1 MVLLFYCG
9 VDFRCHEILG
19 SNQRPNDSSLIQ
31 IQHQSPRVFTM
42 TDNEIEA
49 LNQQKKKNENEEQ
62 FDKNVHELDREIK
75 IESTSSKLPI
85 LLNDSSD
92 VANEAEAGVT
102 SLKNAV
108 KSVSLSVTKKTSSHL
123 KSIGSYFSS
132 SSSSLLSS
140 ADSSATVLSTWSE
153 QQEKMRRRIER
164 ENPSRRLHIMALVP
178 DSLSASGNVNH
189 EQKLTTIQVNKNG
202 HMIITPDLS
211 LNMQEEEIESSS
223 VSSSQL
229 NDLFPLEECEDEEG
243 YDDSSTQDQQHNRG
257 KNQDISLLMTHQFK
271 TAKSG
276 ILYEYCVQRIIPP
289 RAKNTSRRS
298 PEESLGS
305 STSRRDRILGKKI
318 RLAYDNFEKISRSS
332 SRTSSSS
339 RLDRKNQDHARSDH
353 RKTHGTTE
361 INTTAAHN
369 ASTSSMN
376 NNISNPLVHLFC
388 EIQSVTNFNN
398 AINNFI
404 LARSPGLAF
413 LEYEIILP
421 PGWSLSSSSSSTA
434 TATAAAFHSGIS
446 DQDYNTPLK
455 GCTHYIGPVFNPR
468 GVRRPVVDAI
478 FPRGGFGFRT
488 LLFGENGEK
497 KAQFYFEPGL
507 WLLVVG
513 FLVSLSVFLLSIC
526 FDC

>member
-1 MVLLFYCG
+1 
-9 VDFRCHEILG
+9 
-19 SNQRPNDSSLIQ
+19 
-31 IQHQSPRVFTM
+31 M

-62 FDKNVHELDREIK
+62 FDKYVHELDKETK

-85 LLNDSSD
+85 LLNDSS
-92 VANEAEAGVT
+92 EAGVT

-123 KSIGSYFSS
+123 KNIGSYFSS
-132 SSSSLLSS
+132 SSSSSSLSLLSS
-140 ADSSATVLSTWSE
+140 ADSSATVLSTWSA

-189 EQKLTTIQVNKNG
+189 EQKLTAIQVNKNG

-211 LNMQEEEIESSS
+211 MNMQEEKIESSS

-257 KNQDISLLMTHQFK
+257 KNQDRSLLMTHQFK

-276 ILYEYCVQRIIPP
+276 ILYEYCVQRIVPP
-289 RAKNTSRRS
+289 REKNTSRRS

-332 SRTSSSS
+332 SRTSLSS

-478 FPRGGFGFRT
+478 YPRGGFGFRT

-526 FDC
+526 FHC